1 MTSERL
7 PGKVLKKVLGKTI
20 LEYHLERIKLVP
32 SVDEVVV
39 ATTVNDTDNP
49 IVELCEQTN
58 TAYYRGSE
66 PDVLSRYYDAAKQ
79 FNADVVMRVTSDCPL
94 LDPVEV
100 EKVVK
105 RYLDNADRFDYVSNF
120 VNERTYPR
128 GMEAEVF
135 PFRVLEEASREALEP
150 RDREHVTTFIYTRPE
165 RYRLGGL
172 RYGSDESR
180 YRLTVDTGADFELV
194 GKIIESLYP
203 KKNIFGM
210 RDILELMK
218 ENPEWELINSH
229 VKQKKH

>member
-39 ATTVNDTDNP
+39 ATTVNNTDDP

-58 TAYYRGSE
+58 TAFYRGSE
-66 PDVLSRYYDAAKQ
+66 LDVLSRYYDAAKH

-94 LDPVEV
+94 LDPVEL
-100 EKVVK
+100 EKIT
-105 RYLDNADRFDYVSNF
+105 RLYLDNPDCFDYVSNF
-120 VNERTYPR
+120 VIERTYPR

-135 PFRVLEEASREALEP
+135 PFRVLEEASREALEA
-150 RDREHVTTFIYTRPE
+150 REREHVTTFIYERPE

-180 YRLTVDTGADFELV
+180 YRLTVDTGADLELV
-194 GKIIESLYP
+194 SKIIESLYP
-203 KKNIFGM
+203 EKNNFHLH
-210 RDILELMK
+210 DILELMK
-218 ENPEWELINSH
+218 ENPEWELINRH
-229 VKQKKH
+229 VKQKKY